1 MSKFF
6 RLLNDIM
13 KLKTGQYKILPKL
26 KYSIEVKENEPFK
39 WGHTLVHIGCIK
51 NGELYEINTSTKMN
65 LISYPFI
72 WTKLDNY
79 YLIESSIDNIK
90 KYN

>member
-13 KLKTGQYKILPKL
+13 KLKTGKYKILPKL
-26 KYSIEVKENEPFK
+26 KYSIEVKENEYFK
-39 WGHTLVHIGCIK
+39 WGHNMVCIK
-51 NGELYEINTSTKMN
+51 NDELYEINTSTKMN

-79 YLIESSIDNIK
+79 YLIESSIDNI
-90 KYN
+90 NHC